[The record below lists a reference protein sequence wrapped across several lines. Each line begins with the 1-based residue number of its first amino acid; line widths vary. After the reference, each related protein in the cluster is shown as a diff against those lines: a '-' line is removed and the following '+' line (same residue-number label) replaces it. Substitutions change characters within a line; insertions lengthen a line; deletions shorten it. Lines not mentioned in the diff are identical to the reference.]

1 MRTVPAIR
9 ASHEAD
15 DAVSHEPDGI
25 DVVLVGYQD
34 QGNLGMGYLAA
45 CLRAHGFTVELCEV
59 RDGPDHVADVVA
71 RARPTVVGFSLI
83 FQFFLPQFRRV
94 AAHLRQAGIRSHL
107 TMGGHYPSLCHED
120 ALRELPELDSVVRY
134 EGELTLVDLVGRLRA
149 GEDWHE
155 VPGIAYL
162 DDGVV
167 RESAARSLVQ
177 DLDSL
182 PFPHRP
188 YAPEKILGF
197 PTLPVLASRGCARRC
212 SFCSIH
218 TFYRTAPGKVVRVR
232 KPEQVILEMLE
243 LNRDHGVR
251 VFLFQDDDFPLWGRA
266 GRRWVEEL
274 IERMREAELVD
285 HAIWKISC
293 RAEYLDGELF
303 AALRDAGLFLVYM
316 GIESGVD
323 AGLEILH
330 KQMTVEQNRAGVRV
344 LKELGLM
351 FSYGFMLFDPSSTF
365 ASVRENVGFLRE
377 IVGDGAAAATFCRML
392 PYGGTPIRQR
402 LLDEGRLRGDIT
414 HPDYEFLDPRLDVY
428 YRRLHAA
435 ARPWLDGGGLSHELN
450 WAREELEVAR
460 RLVGE
465 LRGVDGYARALTA
478 LTAESNAQLFS
489 LVEDSSRAFE
499 DEQDTSLLDAAEV
512 SATCDQIRT
521 RLLDLRNA
529 FVFGNSE
536 LLVAEVDAGA
546 IRGPVGAPQVH

>member
-1 MRTVPAIR
+1 VPAIR
-9 ASHEAD
+9 VSHEAH
-15 DAVSHEPDGI
+15 DAVSDEPDGT

-59 RDGPDHVADVVA
+59 RVGPVRVADVVA
-71 RARPTVVGFSLI
+71 RARPAVVGFSLI

-120 ALRELPELDSVVRY
+120 ALREFPELDSVVRY

-162 DDGVV
+162 DGGAV
-167 RESAARSLVQ
+167 RESATRSLVQ

-414 HPDYEFLDPRLDVY
+414 HPDYEFLDPRLDEY
-428 YRRLHAA
+428 YRSLHAA

-465 LRGVDGYARALTA
+465 LRGVDAYARAITA
-478 LTAESNAQLFS
+478 LTAESNAQLFG

-499 DEQDTSLLDAAEV
+499 DEQDSSLLDAAEA
-512 SATCDQIRT
+512 SATCDQIRA

-529 FVFGNSE
+529 FVFGNAE
-536 LLVAEVDAGA
+536 VLVAEVDAGA

>member
-1 MRTVPAIR
+1 VRTVPAIR
-9 ASHEAD
+9 GSHEAD
-15 DAVSHEPDGI
+15 DAVSHEPNGI

-59 RDGPDHVADVVA
+59 RDGPDRVADVVA
-71 RARPTVVGFSLI
+71 RARPAVVGFSLI

-94 AAHLRQAGIRSHL
+94 AAHLRQAGIRSHF

-120 ALRELPELDSVVRY
+120 ALREFPELDSVVRY

-162 DDGVV
+162 DDGAV

-414 HPDYEFLDPRLDVY
+414 HPDYEFLDPRLDEY
-428 YRRLHAA
+428 YRSLHAA

-465 LRGVDGYARALTA
+465 LRGVDAYAQALTA
-478 LTAESNAQLFS
+478 LTAESNAQLFG

-499 DEQDTSLLDAAEV
+499 EEQDTSLLDAAEA
-512 SATCDQIRT
+512 SATCDQIRA

-529 FVFGNSE
+529 FVFGNGE
-536 LLVAEVDAGA
+536 VLVAEVDAGA
-546 IRGPVGAPQVH
+546 IRGPVGAPQIH

>member
-1 MRTVPAIR
+1 
-9 ASHEAD
+9 
-15 DAVSHEPDGI
+15 
-25 DVVLVGYQD
+25 
-34 QGNLGMGYLAA
+34 
-45 CLRAHGFTVELCEV
+45 
-59 RDGPDHVADVVA
+59 
-71 RARPTVVGFSLI
+71 
-83 FQFFLPQFRRV
+83 
-94 AAHLRQAGIRSHL
+94 
-107 TMGGHYPSLCHED
+107 MGGHYPSLCHED
-120 ALRELPELDSVVRY
+120 ALREFPELDSVVRY

-162 DDGVV
+162 DGGAV
-167 RESAARSLVQ
+167 RESATRSLVQ

-414 HPDYEFLDPRLDVY
+414 HPDYEFLDPRLDEY
-428 YRRLHAA
+428 YRSLHAA

-465 LRGVDGYARALTA
+465 LRGVDAYARAITA
-478 LTAESNAQLFS
+478 LTAESNAQLFG

-499 DEQDTSLLDAAEV
+499 DEQDSSLLDAAEA
-512 SATCDQIRT
+512 SATCDQIRA

-529 FVFGNSE
+529 FVFGNAE
-536 LLVAEVDAGA
+536 VLVAEVDAGA